1 MGQVKSSHNAQ
12 LAIREDIIM
21 AQNAVIVMALE
32 NNLTNVNTVMV
43 AAKKPIFN

>member
-21 AQNAVIVMALE
+21 VQNAVIVMALE
-32 NNLTNVNTVMV
+32 NNPTNVNIVMV
-43 AAKKPIFN
+43 AAKNPIFD